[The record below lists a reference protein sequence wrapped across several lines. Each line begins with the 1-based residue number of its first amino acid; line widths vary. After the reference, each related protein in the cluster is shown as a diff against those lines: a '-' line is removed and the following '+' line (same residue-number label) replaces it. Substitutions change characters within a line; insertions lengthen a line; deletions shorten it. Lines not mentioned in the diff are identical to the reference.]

1 MEIIMPRRALE
12 PTATITVRLPLPLIN
27 VLDQEVNR
35 LRQETPGLNATRADA
50 IRYLISLAKARL
62 DMSAFYEPRIY
73 SDTEMKMFEKED
85 KIPARTISWLE
96 KRYKR

>member
-1 MEIIMPRRALE
+1 MPRRATE
-12 PTATITVRLPLPLIN
+12 PTTTITVRLPLPLID
-27 VLDQEVNR
+27 VLDEEVNR

-73 SDTEMKMFEKED
+73 SDAEMQKFEEED
-85 KIPARTISWLE
+85 TIPAKTRSWLE
-96 KRYKR
+96 KHYKR

>member
-1 MEIIMPRRALE
+1 MPRRAIE
-12 PTATITVRLPLPLIN
+12 PTATITVRLPLPLID

-73 SDTEMKMFEKED
+73 SDAEMQQIEED
-85 KIPARTISWLE
+85 DTIPAKTRSWLE
-96 KRYKR
+96 KRAKR

>member
-1 MEIIMPRRALE
+1 MPRRALE
-12 PTATITVRLPLPLIN
+12 PTTTITVRLPLPLID

-50 IRYLISLAKARL
+50 VRYLISLGKARL
-62 DMSAFYEPRIY
+62 DMSAFYDPRIY
-73 SDTEMKMFEKED
+73 SDTEIAKFEED
-85 KIPARTISWLE
+85 KIPAKTRSWLE

>member
-1 MEIIMPRRALE
+1 MPRRAIE
-12 PTATITVRLPLPLIN
+12 PTATITVRLPLPLID

-73 SDTEMKMFEKED
+73 SDAEMQQIEED
-85 KIPARTISWLE
+85 DAIPAKTRSWLE